1 MGSGYCSA
9 VIWQTTADDYGNAP
23 DGTFAMA
30 VFANYESGYTRDLWI
45 ERNVNDTGWYRVG
58 GVTAIS
64 KSGSTVET
72 GHYYN
77 GGGYQARACFQF
89 NRGSSLGAVHCS
101 GVVKYEARPGPAW
114 PQLQCSWLGRHQRHT
129 RLGRKRG
136 LTRSTSRWRHHPKP
150 RAARRRA

>member
-1 MGSGYCSA
+1 VQEDMGSGYCSA

-89 NRGSSLGAVHCS
+89 NRGSSLGRCTAVALLSTKPDQGLHGLSCN
-101 GVVKYEARPGPAW
+101 APG
-114 PQLQCSWLGRHQRHT
+114 LG
-129 RLGRKRG
+129 G
-136 LTRSTSRWRHHPKP
+136 TSDIRDLVESEG
-150 RAARRRA
+150 